1 MGKAKILVA
10 DDVKQNVKLLRVILT
25 ASEYDVV
32 EAYDGEEALE
42 KVKTENPD
50 LILLDIMMPQI
61 TGYEVCEKLRADEKT
76 GNLPIV
82 LITSLREMDDRIKG
96 IEAGADDFI
105 SKPFNKAEL
114 LARVKALIYAKKGT
128 AQKKNPILL
137 DAVIPHL
144 TEGVV
149 VADEQW
155 KVKHINQAAKDLL
168 NIRETEK
175 ENFDLLA
182 FLAGMNLSDSLDS
195 IKNAQEKISDFL
207 VYFSN
212 NQYPYTIN
220 ANLIKLFT
228 EDSELINII
237 LILRKKQEDTMR
249 THLD

>member
-50 LILLDIMMPQI
+50 LLLLDIMMPKL
-61 TGYEVCEKLRADEKT
+61 TGYEVCEKLRSEEKT

-96 IEAGADDFI
+96 IDAGADDFI

-114 LARVKALIYAKKGT
+114 LARVKALIRTKKGT
-128 AQKKNPILL
+128 TQKKNSMIL
-137 DAVIPHL
+137 DAIIPHL
-144 TEGVV
+144 TEGVI
-149 VADEQW
+149 VADEKW

-175 ENFDLLA
+175 ENLDLLT
-182 FLAGMNLSDSLDS
+182 FLADMNLSECLDT
-195 IKNAQEKISDFL
+195 IKNAQEKISDFF

-212 NQYPYTIN
+212 NQHPYAIN
-220 ANLIKLFT
+220 VNLIKLFS
-228 EDSELINII
+228 EDSDLINII
-237 LILRKKQEDTMR
+237 LILRIKQEA
-249 THLD
+249 

>member
-50 LILLDIMMPQI
+50 LILLDIMMPKL

-76 GNLPIV
+76 SNLPIV

-96 IEAGADDFI
+96 IDAGADDFI

-114 LARVKALIYAKKGT
+114 LARVKALIRTKKGT
-128 AQKKNPILL
+128 AQKKNSVVL
-137 DAVIPHL
+137 DALIPHL

-149 VADEQW
+149 VADKQW
-155 KVKHINQAAKDLL
+155 KVKHINQAARDFLT
-168 NIRETEK
+168 IRETEK
-175 ENFDLLA
+175 ENLDLLA
-182 FLAGMNLSDSLDS
+182 FLADMNLSDCLDT
-195 IKNAQEKISDFL
+195 IKNTQEKISDFL

-212 NQYPYTIN
+212 TQYPYTIN

-228 EDSELINII
+228 EDSELITII
-237 LILRKKQEDTMR
+237 LILRKKEEV
-249 THLD
+249 

>member
-1 MGKAKILVA
+1 MSKAKILVV

-50 LILLDIMMPQI
+50 LILLDIMMPKL

-82 LITSLREMDDRIKG
+82 LITSLHEMDDRIKG
-96 IEAGADDFI
+96 IDAGADDFI

-114 LARVKALIYAKKGT
+114 LARVKALIRIKKGT
-128 AQKKNPILL
+128 AQKKNSTIL
-137 DAVIPHL
+137 DAIISHL

-149 VADEQW
+149 VADEKW
-155 KVKHINQAAKDLL
+155 KVKHINQVAKDLL

-175 ENFDLLA
+175 ENLDLFA
-182 FLAGMNLSDSLDS
+182 FLAGMNLSVCLDT
-195 IKNAQEKISDFL
+195 IKNAREKISDFL

-212 NQYPYTIN
+212 NQHTYTIN
-220 ANLIKLFT
+220 ANLIKLFS
-228 EDSELINII
+228 EDSDLSNII
-237 LILRKKQEDTMR
+237 LILRKKQGV
-249 THLD
+249 